1 MSPAQGR
8 VALAALACLCLVA
21 GASAAIGNTT
31 CVSSSDAR
39 RFMQFCGNVDWDV
52 HGPTPADTHVIDNI
66 AKQTYVQVL
75 HSATIRCGKLL
86 SKSCTVSFRKY
97 ACAYH
102 FPKCNNVT
110 GELIPPCREVCDHYC
125 NTCNIGNC
133 PCLDLPLKGDTAET
147 TKCMTLKE

>member
-52 HGPTPADTHVIDNI
+52 HGPTPADAD
-66 AKQTYVQVL
+66 
-75 HSATIRCGKLL
+75 
-86 SKSCTVSFRKY
+86 
-97 ACAYH
+97 
-102 FPKCNNVT
+102 
-110 GELIPPCREVCDHYC
+110 
-125 NTCNIGNC
+125 
-133 PCLDLPLKGDTAET
+133 
-147 TKCMTLKE
+147 